1 MRAKAGVH
9 MQRPGCACRGRGVR
23 AEAGMR
29 VQGWGACA
37 DAGVCVQMPGCASR
51 CRGARAEASTHMQ
64 GRGRECIGRGHAQRL
79 VGACRGKGGRDRGG
93 ALTNKRQ
100 KGNIKN
106 KRGMHLLMGCG
117 TRGHRQGH

>member
-93 ALTNKRQ
+93 VLTKKKTERKHKKQERNALTHGARDAW
-100 KGNIKN
+100 
-106 KRGMHLLMGCG
+106 
-117 TRGHRQGH
+117 T